1 MSDEFE
7 TSQPKLITHILE
19 IINSSILVVDILDR
33 IVFANSKAVMMF
45 RSKQKELEGSP
56 LAKIFMP
63 EDREVLLSNILKITR
78 SQGEFE
84 GEAMLHRPDGS
95 KFMGLLSAS
104 SWQWEKGVGVV
115 ITIHDITKLKNIEWE
130 LRRSERM
137 VFLGRMLNDISHQ
150 IRNPVLTIGGFSR
163 RLAKTDIPKPE
174 HIQTIID
181 ESARLELLLNTLN
194 EFIQLDR
201 PKLEPLPVKYLVDN
215 VESHLMGLA
224 EGRGAKWI
232 SRISSSLPTE
242 RVLADP
248 KIFIRA
254 LEAVVINAL
263 DAYEHEDMEKII
275 EFRVEPTVDK
285 GTWACAFCVKDEGS
299 GIKPSVLP
307 NIFSPFFTTKTGHI
321 GMGLTFAHRIM
332 EEQIGDIA
340 IESSVGKGT
349 ILTLYLSKDRRRDIR
364 TKKIDFTA
372 SCKTQDFA

>member
-1 MSDEFE
+1 MLDEFE
-7 TSQPKLITHILE
+7 TPQPRLITHILE
-19 IINSSILVVDILDR
+19 IINSAILVVDLLDR

-45 RSKQKELEGSP
+45 KAEKKELEDSP

-104 SWQWEKGVGVV
+104 SWQWEQGVGVV
-115 ITIHDITKLKNIEWE
+115 ITINDITKLKNIEWE
-130 LRRSERM
+130 LRSSERM

-163 RLAKTDIPKPE
+163 RLSKTDLPKPE
-174 HIQTIID
+174 HIQAIID

-194 EFIQLDR
+194 EFIRLDR
-201 PKLEPLPVKYLVDN
+201 PKLEPLPVKYLVEDIA
-215 VESHLMGLA
+215 SHLMGLA
-224 EGRGAKWI
+224 EGHGAKWI

-275 EFRVEPTVDK
+275 EFQVEPVDH
-285 GTWACAFCVKDEGS
+285 GPWAWAFCIKDKGS

-332 EEQIGDIA
+332 EEQIGDIS

-349 ILTLYLSKDRRRDIR
+349 ILTLYLSRDRRRDIR
-364 TKKIDFTA
+364 TKKIN
-372 SCKTQDFA
+372 